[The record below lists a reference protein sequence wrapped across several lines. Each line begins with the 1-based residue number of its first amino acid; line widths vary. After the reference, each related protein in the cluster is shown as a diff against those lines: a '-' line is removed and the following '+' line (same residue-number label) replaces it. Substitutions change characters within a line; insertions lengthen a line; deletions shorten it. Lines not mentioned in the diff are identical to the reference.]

1 MENKSK
7 WEEVEWKISKLLC
20 ENTDK
25 GRVLN
30 LARST

>member
-25 GRVLN
+25 ETVLN
-30 LARST
+30 IARFT